1 MPTPELLVLQ
11 LDETKE
17 AKMPVLSPEA
27 LSSSEASLSSLNV
40 EHLEINES
48 EDEEALDMIEESDFE
63 AVDEDEE
70 AFEMD
75 AEDDEVERDES
86 SSEKS
91 SRQANEEEDFAVAP
105 AAFVL
110 TSADEK

>member
-1 MPTPELLVLQ
+1 M
-11 LDETKE
+11 
-17 AKMPVLSPEA
+17 
-27 LSSSEASLSSLNV
+27 
-40 EHLEINES
+40 EINES

-75 AEDDEVERDES
+75 VEDDEVERDES
-86 SSEKS
+86 SSENS

-110 TSADEK
+110 TSGSADEKKVEESFVS